1 MLLILDFGDK
11 KFKNKLIDYSL
22 ELAESTKLG
31 LLPAFWP
38 VIKPNDQHWDL
49 LKDNC
54 KYEFRNYPYEFHNG
68 GSWAMVN
75 GFFGLGLLKQ
85 GKTEQAKK
93 ILKNIDKVNQV
104 EDYKFYENFNT
115 KTTEPNGVPYCAW
128 SAAASV
134 LLTQSIK
141 QQIKFI

>member
-1 MLLILDFGDK
+1 MTNLTRNALYFRPIYITNFSIILR
-11 KFKNKLIDYSL
+11 
-22 ELAESTKLG
+22 
-31 LLPAFWP
+31 
-38 VIKPNDQHWDL
+38 
-49 LKDNC
+49 